1 MAFKVII
8 SGITGVA
15 KEAGAHLLDPSGQK
29 RGTIAYTKLIDSFNP
44 ALAAEVLKYE
54 RNTRFWVEH
63 DAMLKRTKRSSTNWR
78 EAKLDN
84 ELDILTENY
93 KDSEVRFDRA
103 EEEKKLRASPKWQAR
118 MDIYEN
124 LMKKGAK
131 YELTIEDLS
140 KDKAVERNKA
150 KHIGPIEARM
160 ETLGKEAYNSFG
172 IGGDA
177 KAIFG
182 HMGIGEGDKRDLIS
196 TRLGNSNYSALLP
209 EANDKYA
216 QKNIDATVS
225 IIEGTAINDLDFT
238 RLREAQEQGQVN
250 PRLYERDPDNITEMF
265 SHAETAQDLTGWYAV
280 DKGTKD
286 SLAPKVS
293 VDNELTLDGEN
304 YQIADVLHTFYNQS
318 NNNDITTGGNAYID
332 LYTDHQQ
339 LSALIANIGSDPK
352 NGINITRDAGEIN
365 LLAWNIV
372 KENISHKSGDIS
384 DYAMGRFKTGY
395 LDYNSF
401 TDAQKLQLAT
411 DMIIILEELGGDST
425 DINAARKRITRRVS
439 QAYKVDSVNIMNTF
453 EERLKNSLPFQ
464 NIEEL
469 ELAKQAIVEAYP
481 TLSELEHDVMRNALD
496 KKYERD
502 SNSLLLVA
510 DIQKEIEI
518 EKAIEKGMTAE
529 ETAEEKFPEELPP
542 NTLKNLEGIVN
553 PKIIP
558 LLSKAKETYDKA
570 AAEVIAEE
578 KFPEELPPLTL
589 KDLEGT
595 VNPNIISLLSKAGDV
610 LTGSAK
616 ERKDEEGIKKLT
628 VAADLNNKIN
638 KDKKTWD
645 VASVGIENVD
655 AAFNNVF
662 LNLLAEMESDTRNV
676 GQGQRKSTASGYY
689 QMTKAAVQEAI
700 KDIPNIE
707 ELHPEVIKSLNKP
720 WIKGQNNL
728 RNISKSTQAKLALA
742 YLFNLQV
749 LNEAGRGDR
758 YMKDFT
764 EAYLENN
771 YSKMADTWKKFYGE
785 GWHTLNKKTK
795 KLPQNVSDRLEEK
808 TKEFF
813 DKYIGI

>member
-1 MAFKVII
+1 M
-8 SGITGVA
+8 
-15 KEAGAHLLDPSGQK
+15 EALGQ
-29 RGTIAYTKLIDSFNP
+29 
-44 ALAAEVLKYE
+44 
-54 RNTRFWVEH
+54 
-63 DAMLKRTKRSSTNWR
+63 
-78 EAKLDN
+78 
-84 ELDILTENY
+84 
-93 KDSEVRFDRA
+93 
-103 EEEKKLRASPKWQAR
+103 
-118 MDIYEN
+118 
-124 LMKKGAK
+124 
-131 YELTIEDLS
+131 
-140 KDKAVERNKA
+140 
-150 KHIGPIEARM
+150 
-160 ETLGKEAYNSFG
+160 EAYNSFG

-177 KAIFG
+177 KAILG
-182 HMGIGEGDKRDLIS
+182 HMGIGEGDKRNLVAA
-196 TRLGNSNYSALLP
+196 RLGNSNYSALLP

-216 QKNIDATVS
+216 QKNIDDTVS
-225 IIEGTAINDLDFT
+225 LIEGTAINNLDFT

-265 SHAETAQDLTGWYAV
+265 SHAATAQNLTGWYAV

-372 KENISHKSGDIS
+372 KENISHKGGDIS
-384 DYAMGRFKTGY
+384 DYDRGRFKTGY
-395 LDYNSF
+395 LDYNPF

-439 QAYKVDSVNIMNTF
+439 QAYKVDSVNIINNF
-453 EERLKNSLPFQ
+453 EALLKNAPSFQ
-464 NIEEL
+464 NAEEL
-469 ELAKQAIVEAYP
+469 EFSKQAIAEAYP
-481 TLSELEHDVMRNALD
+481 TLSELEHEVMRNALD
-496 KKYERD
+496 KKYEKD

-518 EKAIEKGMTAE
+518 EKAIKKEMT
-529 ETAEEKFPEELPP
+529 
-542 NTLKNLEGIVN
+542 
-553 PKIIP
+553 
-558 LLSKAKETYDKA
+558 
-570 AAEVIAEE
+570 AEVIAEE